1 MMTIFSDR
9 GGRPCLIIGLTEANR
24 ARLPGHPITLQGPHP
39 VAVQDIMIVHGAD
52 KLDIMA
58 QLQEAGLEF
67 AQVMQDAIRRD
78 PT

>member
-1 MMTIFSDR
+1 MTIFTDR

-24 ARLPGHPITLQGPHP
+24 ERLPGHPITLQGPRP
-39 VAVQDIMIVHGAD
+39 VQVQDIMIVHGAD
-52 KLDIMA
+52 KVDIMQ

-67 AQVMQDAIRRD
+67 AKAHEVAIRQD